1 MSLKARI
8 GLHLRAIRNARGVT
22 QEQLAGM
29 TDRSVDA
36 ISAIERGV
44 MAPSIET
51 LERFAEAFSLPVTA
65 FFVGATHKPDGRDAI
80 IATIVANA
88 YDLSDRDLE
97 VAAAQITALARS
109 K

>member
-8 GLHLRAIRNARGVT
+8 GLHLRAIRNARRVT
-22 QEQLAGM
+22 QEQLAAM

-36 ISAIERGV
+36 ISAVERGV

-51 LERFAEAFSLPVTA
+51 LERFAEAFDVPVTA
-65 FFVGATHKPDGRDAI
+65 FFVGAEHNPEGRDAI
-80 IATIVANA
+80 IATIVASA
-88 YDLSDRDLE
+88 YELSDRDLE
-97 VAAAQITALARS
+97 VAAAQIEALARS

>member
-8 GLHLRAIRNARGVT
+8 GLHLRAIRKARKVT
-22 QEQLAGM
+22 QERLAEIS
-29 TDRSVDA
+29 DRSVDA

-51 LERFAEAFSLPVTA
+51 LERFAAAFDVPVTA
-65 FFVGATHKPDGRDAI
+65 FFVGEERHLDGRDAV
-80 IATIVANA
+80 IANIVAQA

-97 VAAAQITALARS
+97 VAAAQIAALAPPR
-109 K
+109 

>member
-8 GLHLRAIRNARGVT
+8 GLHLRAIRTARKVT

-36 ISAIERGV
+36 ISAVERGV

-51 LERFAEAFSLPVTA
+51 LERFAEAFDVPVTA
-65 FFVGATHKPDGRDAI
+65 FLVGAQYKLEGRDAI

-97 VAAAQITALARS
+97 VAAAQIAALARS

>member
-8 GLHLRAIRNARGVT
+8 GLHLRAIRKEQEVT
-22 QEQLAGM
+22 QERLAEM

-51 LERFAEAFSLPVTA
+51 LERFAQALDVKVTA
-65 FFVGATHKPDGRDAI
+65 FFVGEKRPLEGRDAL
-80 IATIVANA
+80 IAAIVAHA
-88 YDLSDRDLE
+88 YNLSDRDLE
-97 VAAAQITALARS
+97 VAAAQIEALSRT